1 MDEGLSDTHSPVK
14 RAVVGDDDDDD
25 DFFMPSTGRVRNRG
39 MILDDENSLG
49 EWKQGVCLIDTNNN
63 KFLNFFSTLSYADTG
78 SLRLGRDKFGEDD
91 DAGST
96 VVPAA
101 APPLPSQPVYEG
113 PLPTPPQK
121 AFQPS
126 STPMHLTHRF
136 MVQHPPK
143 NLLNCLKTSCRLYVV
158 DLQSTIGEKKVFFY
172 YSCSSG

>member
-49 EWKQGVCLIDTNNN
+49 EWKQGVCLTDSNKN
-63 KFLNFFSTLSYADTG
+63 KFLNFFSILSYADTG

-101 APPLPSQPVYEG
+101 APPQPVYDG

-126 STPMHLTHRF
+126 STPVHLTHRF

-143 NLLNCLKTSCRLYVV
+143 NLLNDVLKLPA
-158 DLQSTIGEKKVFFY
+158 VFMLT
-172 YSCSSG
+172 YSRR